1 MKVCQQCG
9 AQSDGAFCTVCGS
22 ALNENNETDTQRTAT
37 TLPSGEA
44 EQCVAVEKSDYDIFR
59 IINALF
65 RATYMQ
71 YVITKSAVVSALLL
85 L

>member
-22 ALNENNETDTQRTAT
+22 ALAKKSETDMQRTAT

-44 EQCVAVEKSDYDIFR
+44 EQCVAVEKSYYDIFV
-59 IINALF
+59 L
-65 RATYMQ
+65 
-71 YVITKSAVVSALLL
+71 
-85 L
+85 